1 MGNGPCGG
9 RDDDMGSGERG
20 TRGNRVAREQPRQRL
35 WRRCRTCG
43 GVRKRQTRK
52 TCVKRAG
59 KGEAGGDAFS
69 GEGDERGR
77 GSRF

>member
-1 MGNGPCGG
+1 M
-9 RDDDMGSGERG
+9 DDDPCRGKDGDMRSGERG
-20 TRGNRVAREQPRQRL
+20 TRGNQVARAQPRQRS
-35 WRRCRTCG
+35 WS
-43 GVRKRQTRK
+43 
-52 TCVKRAG
+52 VKRAG